1 VTTTSPAFGRGA
13 IIDAV
18 LTFMAGHPQQELD
31 EIRAD
36 LEQQIDVAG
45 PAAVQALGRRLMSPA
60 THWGYYELDPLA
72 RQLHRSLTDR
82 LLLPTSTVHGIEHLD
97 EVAGQ
102 PVVVIANH
110 LSYSDANLLEILFH
124 RAGADAFC
132 DRLTVIAGP
141 KVYSSVQR
149 RFSSLCFGTIRV
161 AQSSGVSSED
171 AVMSA
176 RDVARAA
183 RQSIDAADE
192 RLRAGDAVLIFPEG
206 TRTRNREM
214 GEFLAGVSRYLDQ
227 PGTVVLPVALT
238 GTEEFFPIGAESV
251 QRVRVVA
258 TIGAPLLVETVSAR
272 LGGDRQQLM
281 DHIGRTIAAML
292 PPEYRGVYADQA
304 PLMN

>member
-1 VTTTSPAFGRGA
+1 MTTSTPGFGRAA
-13 IIDAV
+13 IVDAV

-31 EIRAD
+31 AIRAD
-36 LEQQIDVAG
+36 LEQQIDAAG
-45 PAAVQALGRRLMSPA
+45 PAAVEALGRRLMTPA

-72 RQLHRSLTDR
+72 RQLHRSLTDH

-97 EVAGQ
+97 EVAGR

-110 LSYSDANLLEILFH
+110 LSYSDGNLIEILFH
-124 RAGADAFC
+124 RAGASAFC

-171 AVMSA
+171 AVMSV

-183 RQSIDAADE
+183 RQSIDAAFA
-192 RLRAGDAVLIFPEG
+192 RLRAGDAVLVFPEG

-227 PGTVVLPVALT
+227 PGTIVLPVALT

-258 TIGAPLLVETVSAR
+258 SIGAPIDATALSESV
-272 LGGDRQQLM
+272 GGDRQQVM
-281 DHIGRTIAAML
+281 DRIGRAIAAML
-292 PPEYRGVYADQA
+292 PPEYQGAYANQ
-304 PLMN
+304 PGL

>member
-1 VTTTSPAFGRGA
+1 MTTTPAFGREA
-13 IIDAV
+13 IVDAV

-36 LEQQIDVAG
+36 LEQQIDAAG
-45 PAAVQALGRRLMSPA
+45 PAAVQALGRRLMTPA
-60 THWGYYELDPLA
+60 SHWGYYEVDPLA

-82 LLLPTSTVHGIEHLD
+82 LLLPSSTVNGIAHLD
-97 EVAGQ
+97 EVAGK

-110 LSYSDANLLEILFH
+110 LSYSDANLLEILFN
-124 RAGADAFC
+124 RAGAGAFC

-183 RQSIDAADE
+183 RQSIDAADA

-227 PGTVVLPVALT
+227 PGTLVLPVALT

-258 TIGAPLLVETVSAR
+258 SIGAPVLVESLSERV
-272 LGGDRQQLM
+272 GGDRQQVM
-281 DHIGRTIAAML
+281 DHIGRAIAAML
-292 PPEYRGVYADQA
+292 PPEYRGAYAHPA
-304 PLMN
+304 PLID